1 MNETFDEKA
10 GLKVIIETIENAKNN
25 IRDNGFFYLLWGW
38 LVLIASLLHYF
49 LQNYTGFRYFFI
61 GWPVL
66 MISGMIVSI
75 VYGIRLGKRAMVR
88 TYLDSMLI
96 YLWWSFTF
104 TLILLLFMTFYGF
117 ISFEVMNPLIV
128 ILFSMCTF
136 VSGGI
141 MRFRPLI
148 IGGLMGW
155 ILGGAAFFVERDSQ
169 LLLTA
174 LAIVIAYL
182 IPGYILKYR
191 K

>member
-1 MNETFDEKA
+1 MKETFDEKA
-10 GLKVIIETIENAKNN
+10 SLKVIYETIENAKNN

-49 LQNYTGFRYFFI
+49 LFNFTKFSYFYI

-66 MISGMIVSI
+66 MTIGMIASI
-75 VYGIRLGKRAMVR
+75 VYGIRLGKTSKVT
-88 TYLDSMLI
+88 TYLDTMLI
-96 YLWWSFTF
+96 YLWWSFTA
-104 TLILLLFMTFYGF
+104 TVLLLLAITFTGF

-148 IGGLMGW
+148 IGGLAGW
-155 ILGGAAFFVERDSQ
+155 ILGGAEFFIDRDSQ
-169 LLLTA
+169 LLLTS
-174 LAIVIAYL
+174 LAIIVAYL
-182 IPGYILKYR
+182 IPGYLLKNR